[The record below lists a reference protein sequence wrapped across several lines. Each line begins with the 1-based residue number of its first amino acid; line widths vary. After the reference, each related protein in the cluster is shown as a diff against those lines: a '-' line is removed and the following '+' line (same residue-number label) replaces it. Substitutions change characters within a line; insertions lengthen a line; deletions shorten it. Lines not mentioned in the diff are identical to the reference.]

1 MRQSTFGC
9 VLRDEKFS
17 ELKDRLKKC
26 QSTGRTESDF
36 WPGLMNKRL
45 TKFMAWLQADGAC
58 SAALY
63 GVITGL
69 LLKRN
74 FPA

>member
-1 MRQSTFGC
+1 MDELISH
-9 VLRDEKFS
+9 LKEEKFG
-17 ELKDRLKKC
+17 ELKAKLKKC
-26 QSTGRTESDF
+26 TTQAGQNQILNGIE
-36 WPGLMNKRL
+36 
-45 TKFMAWLQADGAC
+45 TKKLEQFMAWLQADGAC